1 MFVLRFL
8 RMNMT
13 GDRSATIKW
22 AGEICE
28 AGLYDEMTHGKR
40 DLESFDNQK
49 TFRRRGNGTEWMSP
63 PPAE

>member
-13 GDRSATIKW
+13 GDKSATLKY
-22 AGEICE
+22 AGKICE

-40 DLESFDNQK
+40 DLESLDNQK

>member
-1 MFVLRFL
+1 MVRW
-8 RMNMT
+8 RNMQ
-13 GDRSATIKW
+13 
-22 AGEICE
+22 
-28 AGLYDEMTHGKR
+28 GLYDEMTHGKR